1 MVIVRDMSRFDRDCL
16 QAGCCTEMFFPE
28 REIRFIA
35 AVNDV
40 SSKKPGNG
48 SELLLVPERD
58 EIASISALIALISA
72 LMVQWSDCRNMHIM
86 VN

>member
-35 AVNDV
+35 AVYDV
-40 SSKKPGNG
+40 DSKKPGSG
-48 SELLLVPERD
+48 SEILPFLDVMRLPQFRP
-58 EIASISALIALISA
+58 
-72 LMVQWSDCRNMHIM
+72 
-86 VN
+86 

>member
-1 MVIVRDMSRFDRDCL
+1 MVIVRDMSRFGRDCL
-16 QAGCCTEMFFPE
+16 QAGYCTEMFFPE

-48 SELLLVPERD
+48 SELLLFLNVMRLPQFRP
-58 EIASISALIALISA
+58 
-72 LMVQWSDCRNMHIM
+72 
-86 VN
+86 

>member
-40 SSKKPGNG
+40 DSKKPGSG
-48 SELLLVPERD
+48 SEFLPFLNVMRLPQFRP
-58 EIASISALIALISA
+58 
-72 LMVQWSDCRNMHIM
+72 
-86 VN
+86 